1 MYLSHHSS
9 PFRLA
14 HLNLCLG
21 KMILEPKDTWIIFTR
36 SALISCSNLF
46 TTSRNG
52 EMSMVR
58 SITPTNLVALLTLP
72 IKERILPL
80 TREETNRYV
89 HLCDLFYNF
98 TAQHHFRSHFYLM
111 SNNILVRVASLL
123 KAKDKHLRHGK
134 ILFNAYYGMGM
145 TFNFQL
151 PSVFSGCS

>member
-1 MYLSHHSS
+1 MPRKDDPGTERYMDYFYKECLNILFK
-9 PFRLA
+9 PFYDLP
-14 HLNLCLG
+14 
-21 KMILEPKDTWIIFTR
+21 EW
-36 SALISCSNLF
+36 
-46 TTSRNG
+46 RNVNG
-52 EMSMVR
+52 TIYR
-58 SITPTNLVALLTLP
+58 TTNLVALLTLP

-134 ILFNAYYGMGM
+134 ILSNAYYGMGI
-145 TFNFQL
+145 TIHFQL